1 MEIMKRSLLFLGS
14 ILILCRGTGLD
25 ALMLFYLISNKY
37 IYDLPS
43 VDDYILR
50 NTVRYVSF
58 TTISLIILLVLRC
71 IEGLKQKSTISD
83 DLPLKPYFFPC
94 KTSHSRMFPVR
105 HSFSYSYLLTGIPIG
120 FKGSV
125 GGLISIDEVSDNAW
139 FSSRAWFTIHG
150 DDYLARGHH
159 PEGLQG
165 KLKDYLRS
173 QGVDHEQFSQAYLF
187 TAAKFLGYAS
197 NPVSIWY
204 LYTPSNELKA
214 LILEVNNT
222 FDERH
227 SYFLEPSSNSLPK
240 VSSAT
245 TSSTRYTS
253 KWPKDFYVSTF
264 NDRSGCYSLSLTD
277 PFAPVLTG
285 TGHINTNITLSGP
298 SNSRAMIVTLL
309 RSTSRPLNPERMSLL
324 EKLRFLF
331 SWWWVGFATFPRTLQ
346 QAFILFFRKKMAWAF
361 RPEPRRKTIS
371 RPADDTEKLIEEQFR
386 AFLKAR
392 VEQFQEPLIVRYQ
405 SAGLIGEEN
414 AATLFISGSILDRS
428 LPEVEIVVL
437 TPVFYSNLALYASL
451 GEAFMS
457 ESTESQT
464 LFLSDNS
471 IVPKLNL
478 ETSSCPNFSKFLF
491 GRGFPARY
499 LLTLLA
505 YLRKSPR
512 SISVG
517 DVSDSKTSQL
527 LVPKLSELDI
537 YVLQHASL
545 ANFKNYAW
553 KLIRLMM
560 IDHIAFR
567 STTLWKLE
575 VLTVR
580 TIVAWLILR
589 GIFG

>member
-1 MEIMKRSLLFLGS
+1 
-14 ILILCRGTGLD
+14 
-25 ALMLFYLISNKY
+25 MLFYLISNKY
-37 IYDLPS
+37 LYDLRP
-43 VDDYILR
+43 VDDYIFR
-50 NTVRYVSF
+50 NIVKYVSLMI
-58 TTISLIILLVLRC
+58 ISLIILLVLRF
-71 IEGLKQKSTISD
+71 IEGLKHKSSIND

-105 HSFSYSYLLTGIPIG
+105 HSFSYSYLLTGIPVG

-125 GGLISIDEVSDNAW
+125 GGLISIDEVNDNAW
-139 FSSRAWFTIHG
+139 LSRRAWFTIHG

-159 PEGLQG
+159 PGGLQG
-165 KLKDYLRS
+165 KLRDYLQS
-173 QGVDHEQFSQAYLF
+173 QGVDHKQFSQAYLF

-204 LYTPSNELKA
+204 LYTISNELKA
-214 LILEVNNT
+214 LVLEVNNT

-227 SYFLEPSSNSLPK
+227 SYFLEPSSNSLARP
-240 VSSAT
+240 SSST

-264 NDRSGCYSLSLTD
+264 NDRSGCYSLSLID

-285 TGHINTNITLSGP
+285 TGYINTNITLSGP
-298 SNSRAMIVTLL
+298 SNTKAMIVTLL
-309 RSTSRPLNPERMSLL
+309 QSTSGPLNPASMSLF
-324 EKLRFLF
+324 EKIRFLL

-346 QAFILFFRKKMAWAF
+346 QAFILFFRKKMPWAF

-371 RPADDTEKLIEEQFR
+371 RPADDTEKLIEQQFR

-392 VEQFQEPLIVRYQ
+392 VEQCQEPLIVRYQ

-414 AATLFISGSILDRS
+414 TAALFISGSIMDRS
-428 LPEVEIVVL
+428 QPEVEILVL
-437 TPVFYSNLALYASL
+437 TPVFYSNFALYASL
-451 GEAFMS
+451 REAFMS
-457 ESTESQT
+457 ESLESQT

-471 IVPKLNL
+471 ITSKLDL
-478 ETSSCPNFSKFLF
+478 ETSTCPNSSKLPFRQ
-491 GRGFPARY
+491 GSSARY

-512 SISVG
+512 SVSVG
-517 DVSDSKTSQL
+517 DVSYSKTSQP
-527 LVPKLSELDI
+527 LVSKLSELDI
-537 YVLQHASL
+537 YVLNHTSL

-560 IDHIAFR
+560 IDRVAFR
-567 STTLWKLE
+567 STTLWELE